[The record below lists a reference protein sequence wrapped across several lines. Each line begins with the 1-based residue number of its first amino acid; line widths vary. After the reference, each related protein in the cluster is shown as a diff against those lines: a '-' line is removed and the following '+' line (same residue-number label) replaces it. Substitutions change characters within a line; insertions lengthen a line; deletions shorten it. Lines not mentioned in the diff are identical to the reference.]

1 MKRLKAIFAASIM
14 VGVLFTPAT
23 AANAIVV
30 PKTTWAACDSNRV
43 TYCVESVSIQAPG
56 TINGQPLTWV
66 PSGTSSNPTPAA
78 TPSATPS
85 ATPAA
90 TPAPT
95 ASADP
100 AAPAGVTTTAGAAV
114 AGRWTYPNWATDG
127 KNLFGYDGIL
137 IDARTA
143 NMFTNHLFFDIR
155 PIKVGA
161 GDVTNVAND
170 SATGKVA
177 SLNKDEVITF
187 TIRVGEIVSGV
198 TVAIGDSIKITKGT
212 SSVTGGGNT
221 LTVTGS
227 PTPVALAAKLSDCTG
242 ESGKAIAN
250 SNQMQAIVITENDD
264 MGFGVD
270 GVSGNMYVASNGSC
284 ELSTPVWDE
293 ASKSMSWKVA
303 APHFA
308 VDGTTVNQG
317 FYKAVIPVN
326 DALLLWGLAN
336 PKDAATALSVQVRNE
351 DGGAT
356 AALSKVSVK
365 NGNIIIDV
373 SGFHYSKPTLKI
385 SRKATYKK
393 FAKTTTLKCYNA
405 KTKKTVTVKAFGCPA
420 GTTKKK

>member
-1 MKRLKAIFAASIM
+1 MKRLKAIFAAAVM
-14 VGVLFTPAT
+14 VGVLVTPTT

-56 TINGQPLTWV
+56 TVNGQPLVWV
-66 PSGTSSNPTPAA
+66 PSGTSSNPTPSATATPTA
-78 TPSATPS
+78 TPSASPS
-85 ATPAA
+85 ATA
-90 TPAPT
+90 T
-95 ASADP
+95 ADP
-100 AAPAGVTTTAGAAV
+100 AAPAGPTTVAGTAV
-114 AGRWTYPNWATDG
+114 AGRWTYANWAADG
-127 KNLFGYDGIL
+127 KNLFGYDGLL

-155 PIKVGA
+155 PVKVGA
-161 GDVTNVAND
+161 GDVTNIAND
-170 SATGKVA
+170 SVTGKVA

-187 TIRVGEIVSGV
+187 KIRVGEIISGV

-212 SSVTGGGNT
+212 STVSGGGNT

-227 PTPVALAAKLSDCTG
+227 PTPVALAAKVSDCSG
-242 ESGKAIAN
+242 ETGKAVAN

-270 GVSGNMYVASNGSC
+270 GVSGGMYVASNGSC

-293 ASKSMSWKVA
+293 TSKSMSWKVA

-308 VDGTTVNQG
+308 ADGVTVNQG

-326 DALLLWGLAN
+326 DALLLWGLSN
-336 PKDAATALSVQVRNE
+336 PKDAATALNVQVANE
-351 DGGAT
+351 AGGAT

-373 SGFHYSKPTLKI
+373 SGFTYSKPTLKI
-385 SRKATYKK
+385 TRKASYKK
-393 FAKTTTLKCYNA
+393 FAKVSTIKCYSA
-405 KTKKTVTVKAFGCPA
+405 KTKKTTTVKAFGCPA